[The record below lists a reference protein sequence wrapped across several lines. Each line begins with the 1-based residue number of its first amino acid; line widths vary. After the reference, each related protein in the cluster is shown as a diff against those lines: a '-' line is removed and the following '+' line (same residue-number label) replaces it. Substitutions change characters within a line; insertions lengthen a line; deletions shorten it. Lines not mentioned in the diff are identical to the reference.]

1 MPVPAPAS
9 RFPMSLLDRLSDEQR
24 RAFGQLLRFLISGG
38 LVTALGIG
46 VYAAIALLVGWH
58 PQVANLLAYAA
69 AMATGYLL
77 HSRWSFRDH
86 GAERDRRTLVRF
98 VTVSLVSLALN
109 SFWVWL
115 GTGPLRLSPAW
126 PILPMLFVTPIVTF
140 TLNRTWVFR

>member
-1 MPVPAPAS
+1 MPVPVRAS
-9 RFPMSLLDRLSDEQR
+9 RFPFSLLDRLSDEQR
-24 RAFGQLLRFLISGG
+24 RTAGQLLRFLVSGG
-38 LVTALGIG
+38 LVTMLGIG
-46 VYAAIALLVGWH
+46 VYAAVALLVGWH
-58 PQVANLLAYAA
+58 PQLANLLAYGA

-86 GAERDRRTLVRF
+86 GAERDAGTLGRF

-115 GTGPLRLSPAW
+115 LTEPLRLSPAW

-140 TLNRTWVFR
+140 TLNRKWVFR